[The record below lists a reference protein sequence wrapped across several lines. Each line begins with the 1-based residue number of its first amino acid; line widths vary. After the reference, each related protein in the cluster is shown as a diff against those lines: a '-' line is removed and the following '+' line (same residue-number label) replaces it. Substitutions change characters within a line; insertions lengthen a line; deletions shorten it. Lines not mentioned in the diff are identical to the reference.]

1 MKLTAIHRYPVK
13 GLSPELLTEVT
24 LAAGGVLPQDR
35 RFAIAHGATRFDSNT
50 PQWLPK
56 TNFLMLARNERLA
69 KLKTHFDEATGVLT
83 IERDGKQVCRANL
96 QEPVGRRMLDQFI
109 AAFLG
114 AETHGA
120 PRLVEAP
127 GHVFSDNSGRVVSLI
142 NLASVR
148 DLERVVR
155 APVDPLRFRGNL
167 HFEGTEAWQEFNWID
182 RVLAIGP
189 VRLKVQRRIRRCA
202 ATNVDPVTAAREM
215 ADLLAGVTILP
226 PSVPVVA
233 NVTARPHEGPDTI
246 RGRLVEQITGTVR
259 WQESVAWMSG
269 AGVTRFIEIGAGKVL
284 SGLVKRISPDAETAT
299 VGTPEEVAAVAP
311 TLV

>member
-148 DLERVVR
+148 DIEAR
-155 APVDPLRFRGNL
+155 AGKKVDPLRFRGNV
-167 HFEGTEAWQEFNWID
+167 HFESPAPWVEFDWIG
-182 RVLAIGP
+182 RELQIGS
-189 VRLKVQRRIRRCA
+189 VRFEVIKRIVRCA
-202 ATNVDPVTAAREM
+202 ATEVDPDNGARDLGIPSLLQREYGHTDTGVYARVVKAGDIAVGDALSVAAR
-215 ADLLAGVTILP
+215 
-226 PSVPVVA
+226 
-233 NVTARPHEGPDTI
+233 
-246 RGRLVEQITGTVR
+246 LV
-259 WQESVAWMSG
+259 
-269 AGVTRFIEIGAGKVL
+269 
-284 SGLVKRISPDAETAT
+284 
-299 VGTPEEVAAVAP
+299 
-311 TLV
+311 